1 MERDQG
7 DDTNIPYGIQ
17 ETSQN
22 YVHVVEVPSLELE
35 NDTDVPF
42 GIEETG
48 TQQNHGQVTQDTDEM
63 GGKEL

>member
-48 TQQNHGQVTQDTDEM
+48 
-63 GGKEL
+63 